1 MSAGTE
7 KGGRVVLV
15 TGGSRGIGRACVEAF
30 ARAGDIVVA
39 TSTNEAGAAAVQAH
53 LALVCDVRDTDAVQR
68 CVAATVERLGRL
80 DVVINN
86 AGIAGENSLEPADD
100 DERWFDIIDVNLHG
114 TYRVCKAVLPHLPD
128 GTGRILNV
136 GSTLSLRGVPEQ
148 SAYCA
153 AKHGVLGFTRA
164 LALQVAARGIT
175 VNAIC
180 PGWTETDMMEQR
192 AREIGVDAA
201 SLAAGVP
208 IGRATSPNEVA
219 AMAMYLASPAAG
231 SVTGQAL
238 VIDGGSLA

>member
-7 KGGRVVLV
+7 NGGRVVLV

-30 ARAGDIVVA
+30 TRAGDIVVA
-39 TSTNEAGAAAVQAH
+39 TATTAAGAAAAQPH
-53 LALVCDVRDTDAVQR
+53 LAMACDVRDTNAVQR
-68 CVAATVERLGRL
+68 CVAASVARFGRL

-86 AGIAGENSLEPADD
+86 AGIAGENSLVPADD
-100 DERWFDIIDVNLHG
+100 DERWFEIIDVNLHG
-114 TYRVCKAVLPHLPD
+114 TYRVCKAALPHLPD

-153 AKHGVLGFTRA
+153 AKHAVLGFTRA
-164 LALQVAARGIT
+164 LALKVASRGIT

-180 PGWTETDMMEQR
+180 PGWTETDMMNQR
-192 AREIGVDAA
+192 ARELGVDAA
-201 SLAAGVP
+201 SLGAGVP
-208 IGRATSPNEVA
+208 IGRATSPDEVA
-219 AMAMYLASPAAG
+219 AMAVYLASPAAS